1 MCSMLARRE
10 RMASGHDLIL
20 YRLDGKVME
29 PEMTNTTERTTTTA
43 ITPIDHATDAAA
55 RIDPGRSPRATRAPR
70 RAWFAL
76 AVLMLPV
83 LLVSVD
89 NTVLSFALP
98 AISADLA
105 PTAAQQLWIIDAY
118 PLVLAGL
125 LVAMGSAG
133 DRYGRRRMLLIG
145 STGFALV
152 SIAAAFAPTA
162 EALIVARAAL
172 GFFGAMLM
180 PSTLSLLRAV
190 FTEREQRRLAIAI
203 WASGFAAGSAMGPLV
218 GGVLLEHFHWG
229 SVFLLA
235 VPVLVPLLVFVPM
248 LIPESRDPAPGRIDL
263 LSTVLSLAAMVPIV
277 YGIKSLAT
285 DGVEGFGVQAI
296 VLGVFCGTWFVRRQ
310 LRSET
315 PMLDVRLFRQGSFG
329 GAVVVNLFSVVA
341 LVGFL
346 YFVSQ
351 HLQLIAG
358 LSPVAAGL
366 ALLPGLIAM
375 IAAGLLVVPIARR
388 VRPRVLVPVALG
400 LSASGYLVIALFA
413 GSGSIG
419 PIVLAFVLLGVGIG
433 AAETVSNEL
442 ILSSAPPAKAGAA
455 SAVSETAYELGAV
468 LGTAILG
475 SILAAQFRSG
485 LVLPSV
491 LTDEQADAAR
501 ETLAGAMTVADT
513 LPGTIGEQLAAS
525 AAHAFDAGVV
535 VTSLIGVALMA
546 AAAVVAAIALRNPKA
561 PRAE

>member
-1 MCSMLARRE
+1 
-10 RMASGHDLIL
+10 
-20 YRLDGKVME
+20 ME
-29 PEMTNTTERTTTTA
+29 PEMTNTTERTTT
-43 ITPIDHATDAAA
+43 PIDHATDAVA
-55 RIDPGRSPRATRAPR
+55 RIDPGRSTRAPR

-83 LLVSVD
+83 LLVSID

-145 STGFALV
+145 STGFAIV
-152 SIAAAFAPTA
+152 SIGAAFAPTA
-162 EALIVARAAL
+162 ETLIAARAAL

-263 LSTVLSLAAMVPIV
+263 VSTLLSLAAMGPIV

-285 DGVEGFGVQAI
+285 EGVDGFGVQAI
-296 VLGVFCGTWFVRRQ
+296 VLGVFCAIWFVRRQ
-310 LRSET
+310 LRSGT

-329 GAVVVNLFSVVA
+329 GAVVVNLFSVIA

-366 ALLPGLIAM
+366 ALLPGLVAM
-375 IAAGLLVVPIARR
+375 IAAGLLVVPVARR

-475 SILAAQFRSG
+475 SILAVQFRSG

-491 LTDEQADAAR
+491 LTDQQADAAR

-513 LPGTIGEQLAAS
+513 LPGAIGEQLAAS